1 MNKNIFKN
9 KVILVTGGVGSI
21 GSALIKELIK
31 HQPKQIRIFDNR
43 ETELVDM
50 QRSLLKHEN
59 LSFLVGDVRDKER
72 LNLAMRKV
80 DIIFHAA
87 ALKHVPACE
96 YNPFEAVKTN
106 VGGTQNIIDTALEN
120 NVERV
125 INISTDKV
133 TNTINTMGATKLLAE
148 RLISSAHY
156 FKGDK
161 KTLFTSVRFGNVL
174 NSRGSILELLDKQ
187 IKNKNPVTITEPE
200 MTRFIMSI
208 PEAVRL
214 VIKAANLTQGGDVF
228 ILKMPVF
235 KLKNF
240 IDVAIDIISSRYKI
254 NKQRIKIKKIG
265 LRAGEKMHEDLM
277 TEEESKSVIET
288 ENYLILSPKVEIPL
302 FKKAKRVYKNSKKT
316 SRISYSSKNITPL
329 TNEQIN
335 KLLSIKQV
343 TS

>member
-1 MNKNIFKN
+1 MNKNTFKN

-21 GSALIKELIK
+21 GSALVKELLK
-31 HQPKQIRIFDNR
+31 HQPRQIRVLDNR

-50 QRSLLKHEN
+50 QRALIQHKN

-72 LNLAMRKV
+72 LNLAMGKV

-120 NVERV
+120 DVERV

-148 RLISSAHY
+148 RLITSAH
-156 FKGDK
+156 FFRGDK
-161 KTLFTSVRFGNVL
+161 RTIFTSVRFGNVL
-174 NSRGSILELLDKQ
+174 NSRGSIIELVKNQ
-187 IKNKNPVTITEPE
+187 IKKRTPITITDPE

-208 PEAVRL
+208 PEAVSL
-214 VIKAANLTQGGDVF
+214 VLKAAEETQGGDLF
-228 ILKMPVF
+228 ILKMPTF
-235 KLKNF
+235 KLKNL
-240 IDVAIDIISSRYKI
+240 IEVIIEEESKKGNMSPKDV
-254 NKQRIKIKKIG
+254 KIKKIG

-277 TEEESKSVIET
+277 TEEETET
-288 ENYLILSPKVEIPL
+288 TMETDKYFIVLSRVTIPH
-302 FKKAKRVYKNSKKT
+302 FTKIKRTYKESKKT
-316 SRISYSSKNITPL
+316 TKKRYNSNDATPL
-329 TNEQIN
+329 TKEQLRKI
-335 KLLSIKQV
+335 LIK
-343 TS
+343 TKSF

>member
-1 MNKNIFKN
+1 MTKNTFKN
-9 KVILVTGGVGSI
+9 KVILVTGGAGSI
-21 GSALIKELIK
+21 GSALVKELLR

-50 QRSLLKHEN
+50 QRALIQHEN

-80 DIIFHAA
+80 DIVFHAA

-148 RLISSAHY
+148 RLVTSAHF

-174 NSRGSILELLDKQ
+174 NSRGSIIGLVKNQ
-187 IKNKNPVTITEPE
+187 IKNKVPITITNPE

-208 PEAVRL
+208 PEAVSL
-214 VIKAANLTQGGDVF
+214 VLKAGEETQGGDLF
-228 ILKMPVF
+228 ILKMPTF
-235 KLKNF
+235 KLKDL
-240 IDVAIDIISSRYKI
+240 IDVIVKEESKKNGFSQKD
-254 NKQRIKIKKIG
+254 IKIKNIG

-277 TEEESKSVIET
+277 TEEETET
-288 ENYLILSPKVEIPL
+288 TLETNKYFIVLSRITIPHFTKL
-302 FKKAKRVYKNSKKT
+302 KRTYSGSKKT
-316 SRISYSSKNITPL
+316 TKKRYNSNDSQPL
-329 TNEQIN
+329 TKEEL
-335 KLLSIKQV
+335 KRVLLKTKSL
-343 TS
+343 